1 MRAAGPPQGS
11 NCAPAGGSAAAE
23 PQAWGSM
30 KPPPPPAGLETTSS
44 QTVGPYLHI
53 GLTWLVTD
61 DLVGPGTSGEP
72 IVVEGRITDAD
83 GKPVDDALIEIWQA
97 NAHGRYDHPE
107 DTRDLPLEP
116 GFKGFGRV
124 PTDAGG
130 AFRFRTI
137 KPGAVPAA
145 DGSMQA
151 PHINV
156 TIFMRGMLK
165 HLATR
170 LYFPD
175 EPANANDPVLARV
188 PVERRDTLIAKAGGD
203 ALQWNIV
210 LQGAG
215 ETVFL
220 EY

>member
-1 MRAAGPPQGS
+1 MS
-11 NCAPAGGSAAAE
+11 V
-23 PQAWGSM
+23 
-30 KPPPPPAGLETTSS
+30 ETTSS

-61 DLVGPGTSGEP
+61 DLVGPGTTGTP
-72 IVVEGRITDAD
+72 IVIEGRVIDAD

-107 DTRDLPLEP
+107 DTRDLPLED

-124 PTDAGG
+124 ATDAGG

-137 KPGAVPAA
+137 KPGPVPAPGG
-145 DGSMQA
+145 GSSAAGPSQGASSDPSGGSEAATAAGGGALPMQA
-151 PHINV
+151 AHINV

-165 HLATR
+165 QLSTR
-170 LYFPD
+170 IYFPD
-175 EPANANDPVLARV
+175 EPANASDPVLQSV
-188 PVERRDTLIAKAGGD
+188 PAERRGTLVAKRVADGVLRWD
-203 ALQWNIV
+203 VV

-215 ETVFL
+215 ETVFF
-220 EY
+220 EF

>member
-1 MRAAGPPQGS
+1 MSAGPSQVAKPR
-11 NCAPAGGSAAAE
+11 ASAAADRT
-23 PQAWGSM
+23 S
-30 KPPPPPAGLETTSS
+30 LETTAS

-97 NAHGRYDHPE
+97 NAHGRYDHPD

-137 KPGAVPAA
+137 KPGAVPAG

-170 LYFPD
+170 IYFPD
-175 EPANANDPVLARV
+175 EPANATDPLLGSV
-188 PVERRDTLIAKAGGD
+188 PVERRDTLIAKRAGGNV
-203 ALQWNIV
+203 LQWNVV

>member
-1 MRAAGPPQGS
+1 MSASGTPEGARRAQSRAS
-11 NCAPAGGSAAAE
+11 EAPADRTY
-23 PQAWGSM
+23 
-30 KPPPPPAGLETTSS
+30 LETTSS

-61 DLVGPGTSGEP
+61 DLVGPGTSGEA
-72 IVVEGRITDAD
+72 IVIEGRITDAD

-97 NAHGRYDHPE
+97 NAHGRYDHP
-107 DTRDLPLEP
+107 DDARDLPLEP

-151 PHINV
+151 PHVNV

-170 LYFPD
+170 IYFPG
-175 EPANANDPVLARV
+175 EPANATDPLLGGV
-188 PVERRDTLIAKAGGD
+188 PVERRDTLIAKRAGD
-203 ALQWNIV
+203 AVLHWNVV
-210 LQGAG
+210 LHGAG

>member
-1 MRAAGPPQGS
+1 MSASGTPEGARRAQSRVGE
-11 NCAPAGGSAAAE
+11 APGDRTKLA
-23 PQAWGSM
+23 
-30 KPPPPPAGLETTSS
+30 TTSS

-72 IVVEGRITDAD
+72 IVIEGRIADAD
-83 GKPVDDALIEIWQA
+83 GKPVDDALVEIWQA
-97 NAHGRYDHPE
+97 NAHGRYDHPD

-130 AFRFRTI
+130 MFRFRTI

-170 LYFPD
+170 IYFPG
-175 EPANANDPVLARV
+175 EPANATDPVLGSV
-188 PVERRDTLIAKAGGD
+188 PVERRDTMIAKRADGEV
-203 ALQWNIV
+203 LQWNVV